1 MRRTDSR
8 LTTTL
13 ATSCLL
19 FLAVGMAPGAVLA
32 QEHGLGELEFINS
45 GAAEAQE
52 AFIRGVLLLHS
63 FEYEDAREA
72 FQAASKIDPDFAM
85 AYWGEAQTHNHPI
98 WQQQDRDAAQAAL
111 ARLGATAEARYAKA
125 GTERELDYLRTV
137 DVLYGTGDKRD
148 RDYAYSDAM
157 QQLMGKYPDDADARA
172 FYALS
177 ILGTCHDGRDIKRY
191 MKAASV
197 AEEVYQRNP
206 DHPGA
211 LHYLIHSYDDPTHAP
226 LGLRA
231 ARLYSEVA
239 QRAGHALHMPTHI
252 FVALGMWDEVAG
264 LNEESWQASLRR
276 QQRKGLGK
284 AARGYHARLWEHYA
298 FLQQGRYGAARALID
313 EFVGEL
319 GTDGDSEGL
328 RGVLGAM
335 RAAQIVAVGG
345 ADLAGIASDLDVGG
359 ATRASHQYA
368 QLVAALDHQDR
379 AAAEAALRDV
389 SAMLGSSDS
398 DDWRGRS
405 APSRIVELEMR
416 ALLALDG
423 GDTEGAIKQLEE
435 AAALEDDQPFAFG
448 PPVPVKPAHE
458 LLADVMRLTGDPAA
472 AIRHY
477 DRALERTPGRAI
489 ALLGLARA
497 AEAAGQSA
505 RATAAY
511 ALLRD
516 NWVNAD
522 AGLAD
527 LAEIRQAAATGGE
540 R

>member
-1 MRRTDSR
+1 MRHITSR
-8 LTTTL
+8 IVTL
-13 ATSCLL
+13 LVLL
-19 FLAVGMAPGAVLA
+19 LAAAAVPSFAVG
-32 QEHGLGELEFINS
+32 QEQGLGELEFVNS
-45 GAAEAQE
+45 GAPQAQHP
-52 AFIRGVLLLHS
+52 FIRGLLLLHS

-72 FQAASKIDPDFAM
+72 FQAAREIDPDFVM

-111 ARLGATAEARYAKA
+111 AKLGATAEARYAKA

-137 DVLYGTGDKRD
+137 EVLYGAGDKRD

-157 QQLMGKYPDDADARA
+157 RQLMLKYPDDADARA

-177 ILGTCHDGRDIKRY
+177 ILGTCHDGRDSKRY
-191 MKAASV
+191 MKAAATV
-197 AEEVYQRNP
+197 EEVYARNP
-206 DHPGA
+206 EHPGA

-284 AARGYHARLWEHYA
+284 ATRGYHARLWEHYA
-298 FLQQGRYGAARALID
+298 FLQQGRFSAARALID
-313 EFVGEL
+313 EFVAEL
-319 GTDGDSEGL
+319 GTDGDSPGM

-335 RAAQIVAVGG
+335 RAAQIVAAESAG
-345 ADLAGIASDLDVGG
+345 LAGIVSDLDVRG
-359 ATRASHQYA
+359 ATRASHQYG
-368 QLVAALDHQDR
+368 QLVAALKRQDR
-379 AAAEAALRDV
+379 GAAEAALRDV
-389 SAMLGSSDS
+389 SAMLGGADS
-398 DDWRGRS
+398 GDWRGRS
-405 APSRIVELEMR
+405 TPSRIVELEMR

-423 GDTEGAIKQLEE
+423 GDTEGAIKQLQE

-458 LLADVMRLTGDPAA
+458 LLADVMHATGDSGA
-472 AIRHY
+472 AITHY
-477 DRALERTPGRAI
+477 DRALERTPGRAVT
-489 ALLGLARA
+489 LLGLARA

-511 ALLRD
+511 AQLRD

-527 LAEIRQAAATGGE
+527 LAEIRQATATGGE